1 MRKIL
6 IPLISAVFVPFC
18 LTAQIYLN
26 NASFEGMPMDASVP
40 VGWFPCNDR
49 TTPDILPGPWG
60 VFLEASEGETFVG
73 LITREDGSFET
84 IGQRL
89 KEPLK
94 ENQCYTFSLDVGHS
108 NTYAGN
114 RYAGPLKLRI
124 YIGPTRGSKAQLIYE
139 SDFMGEEEWTKLA
152 VKFNPKQTA
161 YFIRLE
167 AFYEEGPF
175 SYRGN
180 ILIDNISAIQKCIR
194 ASLE

>member
-6 IPLISAVFVPFC
+6 IPLLSVIFVPFC
-18 LTAQIYLN
+18 LIGQIYLN

-40 VGWFPCNDR
+40 VGWFPCNER

-60 VFLEASEGETFVG
+60 VILEASEGETFVG

-89 KEPLK
+89 KEPVLAN
-94 ENQCYTFSLDVGHS
+94 ECYTFSLDIGHS
-108 NTYAGN
+108 NTYAGS

-139 SDFMGEEEWTKLA
+139 SDFIEEEEWTKVA
-152 VKFNPKQTA
+152 VKFNPKNTA

>member
-1 MRKIL
+1 MRKLLIL
-6 IPLISAVFVPFC
+6 LLSLFFHPFY
-18 LTAQIYLN
+18 LTGQVYLN

-40 VGWFPCNDR
+40 VGWFPCTDR

-60 VFLEASEGETFVG
+60 VILEASEGETFVG
-73 LITREDGSFET
+73 LITREDGSFES

-94 ENQCYTFSLDVGHS
+94 AKGCYLFSLDIGHS
-108 NTYAGN
+108 NSYAGS

-124 YIGPTRGSKAQLIYE
+124 YIGPTRASKEQLIYE
-139 SDFMGEEEWTKLA
+139 SDFIEDEDWTKVA
-152 VKFNPKQTA
+152 VKFNPKNIA
-161 YFIRLE
+161 HFIRLE
-167 AFYEEGPF
+167 AFYKEGPF

-180 ILIDNISAIQKCIR
+180 ILIDNISAIQPCIR